1 MKLGAAQ
8 ALVRNRWFEQ
18 VSVFMIVLNAV
29 LMGVEL
35 NHGSATIQWV
45 QACILGY
52 FVIEIIVRFL
62 GRTSTEG
69 YISDRW
75 NYFDIFIVGI
85 SLLPEALFA
94 GADVSVLRTFRIFRI
109 FRLLKHVGE
118 LRLIT
123 AVLLRSIRSL
133 GYSGILFFVFLYV
146 YAVTGVH
153 VFKQENYAQSV
164 NAALNPSNPDPYGTL
179 GEAMFTLF
187 RIMTGEDWTDLRY
200 NLLSKA
206 GSNPQMDILVTIFHV
221 SWMII
226 SAFLL
231 INLVVG
237 SIVNN
242 YDRMMTE
249 AKEAEMDRDRQESTD
264 ESSEQKK

>member
-1 MKLGAAQ
+1 MKSEFIHK
-8 ALVRNRWFEQ
+8 LVRHERFEQ
-18 VSVFMIVLNAV
+18 ASVFFIVLNAV
-29 LMGVEL
+29 LMGVQL
-35 NHGSATIQWV
+35 SVNSVTIDTIQGT
-45 QACILGY
+45 ILGY
-52 FVIEIIVRFL
+52 FVLEIVLRFI
-62 GRTSTEG
+62 GRSSTES
-69 YISDRW
+69 YLSDRW
-75 NYFDIFIVGI
+75 NYFDIFVVGI
-85 SLLPEALFA
+85 SLLPEGLFS

-109 FRLLKHVGE
+109 FRVLKTVDE

-123 AVLLRSIRSL
+123 SVLLRSIRSL

-153 VFKQENYAQSV
+153 VFKQADYAHSV
-164 NAALNPSNPDPYGTL
+164 NATLNPSNPDPYGSL

-206 GSNPQMDILVTIFHV
+206 GSDPKMDVLVTLYHV

-231 INLVVG
+231 LNLVVG
-237 SIVNN
+237 AIVNN
-242 YDRMMTE
+242 YDRLMSE
-249 AKEAEMDRDRQESTD
+249 AKQAEDDRDRAERAAESDYKDT
-264 ESSEQKK
+264 